1 MKLTYLAPVVL
12 VVLVAAFLA
21 PALAEGPFYP
31 KYEAPLDESFGKV
44 IFNTNL
50 EDDPLMDGYE
60 LEVEV
65 EECAALANSTVN
77 VSLDYAGIGELF
89 IDLDGN
95 GKETFYV
102 ATITNTSIVEVEGA
116 VTLTS
121 GDWVLW
127 EK

>member
-21 PALAEGPFYP
+21 PALAEGPFYV
-31 KYEAPLDESFGKV
+31 KYEAPLDDCGKV

-50 EDDPLMDGYE
+50 EDDPLMAGYE

-77 VSLDYAGIGELF
+77 VSLDYTEIGTLF
-89 IDLDGN
+89 IELDGN

-102 ATITNTSIVEVEGA
+102 AAITNTSTVEVEGA